1 MTVAPPEEREE
12 PGEQVRFVAVSNR
25 LPIVLE
31 WSGGKAVTR
40 PGVGGLITALAPVL
54 RDRGGVWIGWPGVGG
69 ELEDVEGPLAAAS
82 RTVGYQLVPVPL
94 SLQEVELYYQRFA
107 NGCLWPLFHD
117 LPTRAV
123 YDPEAWQAYQE
134 VNRRFAA
141 VAMECTRP
149 KDFLWVHDY
158 HLLLMG
164 RELRALGTAQRVGF
178 FLHIPFPH
186 LDIFLQLPWW
196 AQVLNAMLEYDLIGF
211 QTHRDRR
218 NFVQCVKRLIPGA
231 RTRGSGTVFTL
242 AIGER
247 EVRVGTFPI
256 GIDYQEFA
264 HEAAAWPVAEAARY
278 LRDGLG
284 DRTLILGVD
293 RLDYTK
299 GIPARLEA
307 FRTALRRYPEMRG
320 NVTLIQVVVPSRTE
334 VPEYRLLR
342 SEIDRLVG
350 EINGEFT
357 EMDWAPIHY
366 MYRSLSRDQ
375 LLAYYRAADIALVT
389 PLKDGMNLVAKEY
402 CASDVDEHGV
412 LILSDFAGAAAQLHR
427 WCLTVNPND
436 VDGVA
441 EALMRAYGMP
451 LGERRYRMR
460 RLRLSVRR
468 NDIYRWVDAFL
479 LAGVAKHLDDFQP
492 EEDYFPPFQAADA

>member
-1 MTVAPPEEREE
+1 MSAERRDAREE
-12 PGEQVRFVAVSNR
+12 PGEQLRFVAVSNR

-31 WSGGKAVTR
+31 PSGEGVVPR
-40 PGVGGLITALAPVL
+40 PGVGGLVTALAPVL
-54 RDRGGVWIGWPGVGG
+54 RNRGGVWIGWAGAGG
-69 ELEDVEGPLAAAS
+69 ELEEIAGPLAAAS
-82 RTVGYQLVPVPL
+82 RTVGYELVPVPL
-94 SLQEVELYYQRFA
+94 SGQEVELYYHRFA

-117 LPTRAV
+117 FPNRAV

-134 VNRRFAA
+134 VNHRFAT

-158 HLLLMG
+158 HLMLMG
-164 RELRALGTAQRVGF
+164 RELRALGAAQLVGF
-178 FLHIPFPH
+178 FLHIPFPP
-186 LDIFLQLPWW
+186 LDIFLQLPWRS
-196 AQVLNAMLEYDLIGF
+196 QVLGALLEYDLIGF

-218 NFVQCVKRLIPGA
+218 NFVQCAKRLVPGV

-242 AIGER
+242 TIGDR

-256 GIDYQEFA
+256 GIDYHEFA
-264 HEAAAWPVAEAARY
+264 HEAASWPVGEAARY

-307 FRTALRRYPEMRG
+307 FRTALRRYPELRG
-320 NVTLIQVVVPSRTE
+320 NVTLIQVAVPSRTQ
-334 VPEYRLLR
+334 VPEYRFLR

-375 LLAYYRAADIALVT
+375 LLSHYRAADIALVT

-402 CASDVDEHGV
+402 CACDVDERGV

-441 EALMRAYGMP
+441 ETILRAYAMP

-460 RLRLSVRR
+460 RLRLSTRR
-468 NDIYRWVDAFL
+468 NDIYRWVDSFL
-479 LAGVAKHLDDFQP
+479 QAAVARHLDDFQP
-492 EEDYFPPFQAADA
+492 EEDYFPPFHVGDA